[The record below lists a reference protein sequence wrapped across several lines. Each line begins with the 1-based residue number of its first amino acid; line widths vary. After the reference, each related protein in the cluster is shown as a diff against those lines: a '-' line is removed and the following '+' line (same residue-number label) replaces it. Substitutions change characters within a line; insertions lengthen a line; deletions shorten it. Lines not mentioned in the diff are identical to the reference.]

1 VTQTNPE
8 LETYNPKL
16 SSDMP
21 EEYILRRKARHKATI
36 KKGILEAARTLAIEN
51 GWRNVSIRKIAKA
64 IEYSPPVIYQ
74 HFENKEH
81 VLKTLQDEGFEKL
94 SKMIEKGKSTAFQ
107 RELQLVNISLAYW
120 QFSLAYPE
128 LYQVMFNLEGVYVS
142 GRNTNAQLRRA
153 GKPAHEIL
161 FHMTSSPSDLE
172 EVFFNWCA
180 IVHGF
185 ISITMSQRLPPGS
198 PQEQEDKT
206 TKEKYLR
213 HAITRFIS
221 HVKFVAGQ

>member
-1 VTQTNPE
+1 
-8 LETYNPKL
+8 
-16 SSDMP
+16 MP
-21 EEYILRRKARHKATI
+21 EDYIIRRKARHNATVRRS
-36 KKGILEAARTLAIEN
+36 ILDAARKLANED
-51 GWRNVSIRKIAKA
+51 GWRAVSIRKLARA
-64 IEYSPPVIYQ
+64 IEYSTAMIYQ
-74 HFENKEH
+74 HFESKEH

-94 SKMIEKGKSTAFQ
+94 AKMIEKAKSTAFQ

-120 QFSLAYPE
+120 QFSLAYPA

-161 FHMTSSPSDLE
+161 FHLTSSPAELE

-185 ISITMSQRLPPGS
+185 ISITMSQRLPVGS
-198 PQEQEDKT
+198 PQEQEDKAK
-206 TKEKYLR
+206 KETYLR
-213 HAITRFIS
+213 HAITRFLSYIKYS
-221 HVKFVAGQ
+221 SGQ

>member
-1 VTQTNPE
+1 
-8 LETYNPKL
+8 
-16 SSDMP
+16 MP
-21 EEYILRRKARHKATI
+21 EEYIIRRKARHKATI
-36 KKGILEAARTLAIEN
+36 KKGILEAARTLAVEN
-51 GWRNVSIRKIAKA
+51 GWRNVSIRKIAKR

-94 SKMIEKGKSTAFQ
+94 AKMIEKGKSTAFQ

-161 FHMTSSPSDLE
+161 FHMTASPSELE

-213 HAITRFIS
+213 HAISRFIS

>member
-1 VTQTNPE
+1 
-8 LETYNPKL
+8 
-16 SSDMP
+16 MA
-21 EEYILRRKARHKATI
+21 EEYIVRRKARHNATI
-36 KKGILEAARTLAIEN
+36 KRGILEAARKLAVED
-51 GWRNVSIRKIAKA
+51 GWRSVSIRKMAKA

-74 HFENKEH
+74 HFQNKEH

-94 SKMIEKGKSTAFQ
+94 AKMIEKARSTAFQ

-161 FHMTSSPSDLE
+161 FHLTSSPAELE
-172 EVFFNWCA
+172 EIFFNWCA

-198 PQEQEDKT
+198 PQEQEDKIN
-206 TKEKYLR
+206 KENYLR
-213 HAITRFIS
+213 NAISRFLSYIKYQS
-221 HVKFVAGQ
+221 GQ